1 MTLAYL
7 NCLGVVHW
15 LADCMAN
22 ITLSCFPNWLANR
35 VRYLFRPRLI
45 HRFAYGVALL
55 AGLVHRFA
63 DRIWY
68 LFRPR
73 LIHRFAYGVALLA
86 GLVHR
91 FADRI
96 RYLFRPRLIHRFAHG
111 VRNCSCT
118 SLPGR
123 LADCVFHVSEALL
136 LFVANAV
143 NFLLLYNFFADSFV
157 TGVLLLLVDDILD
170 KPGTTA

>member
-1 MTLAYL
+1 M
-7 NCLGVVHW
+7 HW

-35 VRYLFRPRLI
+35 VRYLFRAGLI
-45 HRFAYGVALL
+45 HRLT
-55 AGLVHRFA
+55 H
-63 DRIWY
+63 
-68 LFRPR
+68 
-73 LIHRFAYGVALLA
+73 GVALLA

-96 RYLFRPRLIHRFAHG
+96 RYLFGPCLIHRLAHG